1 MDFGGIY
8 LMSSRTSVNKNTNQ
22 KQKNTKSSAPYIIIA
37 SLCIIVVFVVII
49 FALKFGDSNKS
60 APSNQTAESQT
71 AKTIS
76 VVAESGAQDGTCNAK
91 ITSERKIKFS
101 DSYKEIKKY
110 EDKQYDTVDGDYK
123 KSTDGYGYLTY
134 KFDIANTASFFG
146 MSVAPSDPNALLQ
159 YVFYNDKLLEIRIQ
173 YGSLGETSYETILS
187 DITKK
192 YGDATYSRE
201 YSNGNKES
209 WWKTKSIT
217 LTAYYQNEGVSVYY
231 RKN

>member
-1 MDFGGIY
+1 
-8 LMSSRTSVNKNTNQ
+8 
-22 KQKNTKSSAPYIIIA
+22 
-37 SLCIIVVFVVII
+37 
-49 FALKFGDSNKS
+49 
-60 APSNQTAESQT
+60 
-71 AKTIS
+71 
-76 VVAESGAQDGTCNAK
+76 
-91 ITSERKIKFS
+91 
-101 DSYKEIKKY
+101 
-110 EDKQYDTVDGDYK
+110 
-123 KSTDGYGYLTY
+123 
-134 KFDIANTASFFG
+134 

-159 YVFYNDKLLEIRIQ
+159 YVFFNDKLLEIRIQ

-192 YGDATYSRE
+192 YGGATYSRE

>member
-1 MDFGGIY
+1 
-8 LMSSRTSVNKNTNQ
+8 
-22 KQKNTKSSAPYIIIA
+22 
-37 SLCIIVVFVVII
+37 
-49 FALKFGDSNKS
+49 
-60 APSNQTAESQT
+60 
-71 AKTIS
+71 
-76 VVAESGAQDGTCNAK
+76 
-91 ITSERKIKFS
+91 
-101 DSYKEIKKY
+101 
-110 EDKQYDTVDGDYK
+110 
-123 KSTDGYGYLTY
+123 
-134 KFDIANTASFFG
+134 

-159 YVFYNDKLLEIRIQ
+159 YVFFNDKLLEIRIQ

>member
-8 LMSSRTSVNKNTNQ
+8 LMSSRTSVNKNINSKKT
-22 KQKNTKSSAPYIIIA
+22 KNSSAPYIIIA
-37 SLCIIVVFVVII
+37 SLCIIIVFVVVIA
-49 FALKFGDSNKS
+49 ALKFGDSNNS
-60 APSNQTAESQT
+60 APVNKATESQS

-76 VVAESGAQDGTCNAK
+76 VVAESGAQEGICNAK
-91 ITSERKIKFS
+91 ITNERKVKFS

-110 EDKQYDTVDGDYK
+110 EDKQYDTIEGDYRE
-123 KSTDGYGYLTY
+123 SLDGYGYLTY

-159 YVFYNDKLLEIRIQ
+159 YVFFNDKLLEIRIQ

-187 DITKK
+187 NITKK

-209 WWKTKSIT
+209 WWKTNSIT
-217 LTAYYQNEGVSVYY
+217 LTAYYQNDGVSVYY